1 MEEYNVILTWEA
13 IYDIAGIAD
22 YIELMFGR
30 EKADLFQRNIKMESQ
45 KLSYMYGIFQ
55 QTQIWYRNYVIY
67 KKPFLPSLIFYIVKN
82 VEKEVHILRVLR
94 EECDWGNI
102 LKTQHVYTY

>member
-22 YIELMFGR
+22 YIEFMFSR
-30 EKADLFQRNIKMESQ
+30 EKADLFQKNIKMESR

-67 KKPFLPSLIFYIVKN
+67 KKPFRPSLIFYIVKN
-82 VEKEVHILRVLR
+82 IEKEVHVLKVLR
-94 EECDWGNI
+94 EESDWENI
-102 LKTQHVYTY
+102 LKTQQVYTY